1 MNRLQRMVLF
11 GVLVLAV
18 LVLVLGSYQSALA
31 GANPGYGGGPPPGQG
46 NGVEP
51 PYGPPGYG
59 GGGCNGNCDPGWGG
73 SQGNRGPHG
82 P

>member
-1 MNRLQRMVLF
+1 MNRLQRIVLG

-31 GANPGYGGGPPPGQG
+31 EAN
-46 NGVEP
+46 
-51 PYGPPGYG
+51 
-59 GGGCNGNCDPGWGG
+59 PGWGG
-73 SQGNRGPHG
+73 SQGNRGPHS